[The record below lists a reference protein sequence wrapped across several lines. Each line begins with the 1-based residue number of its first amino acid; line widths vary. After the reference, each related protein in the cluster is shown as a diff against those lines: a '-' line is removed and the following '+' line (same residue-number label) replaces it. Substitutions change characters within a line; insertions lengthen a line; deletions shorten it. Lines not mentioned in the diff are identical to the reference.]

1 MNNQEQ
7 VPCYYC
13 QGGGCPDC
21 QGYGYLLQEKPTQ
34 QPFPLEFGK
43 YKGTSISEV
52 PADYLLW
59 LLFEKKTMFSRVSRY
74 IIENKQDL
82 IAKSSKREYWEKMLN

>member
-1 MNNQEQ
+1 MTNQ
-7 VPCYYC
+7 
-13 QGGGCPDC
+13 
-21 QGYGYLLQEKPTQ
+21 K
-34 QPFPLEFGK
+34 PFPMEFGK
-43 YKGTSISEV
+43 YNGTLISEV

-74 IIENKQDL
+74 ILENKQEL

>member
-1 MNNQEQ
+1 MNN
-7 VPCYYC
+7 
-13 QGGGCPDC
+13 
-21 QGYGYLLQEKPTQ
+21 Q
-34 QPFPLEFGK
+34 QPFPMEFGK
-43 YKGTSISEV
+43 YNGTCISKV